1 MPFFNKTTPDQW
13 KHFIYYLWVQSHY
26 VSFSFIDPEEPKW
39 HHLLPEVAELS
50 EWQNQHV
57 SRQIQCIIHNS
68 IRKKKKI
75 EGTIS
80 PVTVIYKISVLR
92 VKSLWTHHLWDEFS
106 SVSLGLPGKTQKWR
120 MPGTP
125 ALGLCVTS
133 RVSESS
139 FSVTS
144 NPRNLWISCIFLKP
158 QDHCPSL

>member
-1 MPFFNKTTPDQW
+1 MKTFY
-13 KHFIYYLWVQSHY
+13 FIYYLWVQSHY

-39 HHLLPEVAELS
+39 RHLLPELSELS

-68 IRKKKKI
+68 IWKKKI

-80 PVTVIYKISVLR
+80 PVTVIYKISVLC
-92 VKSLWTHHLWDEFS
+92 VKSLWTHYLWDEFS
-106 SVSLGLPGKTQKWR
+106 SVSLGLLGKTQKWP

-133 RVSESS
+133 RESESS

-158 QDHCPSL
+158 QDHCPFC